1 MDSLHQ
7 RELYRLGLI
16 LLADDSIRV
25 HHVQHLDFASATRI
39 HYHAGRTYA
48 GFLRHRM
55 DRLAWFRF
63 IALPAIPFARLLR
76 AAKLASERTH
86 GRKISRAWPMMLW
99 LFYVQA
105 AGQLLGFVVGP
116 GDSPR
121 RVQ

>member
-1 MDSLHQ
+1 
-7 RELYRLGLI
+7 
-16 LLADDSIRV
+16 DSIRV

-63 IALPAIPFARLLR
+63 VALPAVPFARLLR
-76 AAKLASERTH
+76 AAKIASKRASWPT
-86 GRKISRAWPMMLW
+86 ISRVWPMMLW
-99 LFYVQA
+99 LLYAQA
-105 AGQLLGFVVGP
+105 AGQLLGFLIGP